1 MGTDI
6 DMMFEYVNLIPTKKE
21 GKKITDDFIWLYV
34 IFFPLK
40 KVKENKQTMLWDVN
54 NTVLSV
60 TIVKNLYAALKISGS
75 ITGLQQANCSVV
87 VFNQNTLD
95 LNTER

>member
-34 IFFPLK
+34 IFFSFK
-40 KVKENKQTMLWDVN
+40 KSQRKQTN
-54 NTVLSV
+54 N
-60 TIVKNLYAALKISGS
+60 AMR
-75 ITGLQQANCSVV
+75 C
-87 VFNQNTLD
+87 
-95 LNTER
+95 